1 MNFFRKILIFSMLAA
16 ALLSAKASAQPSLDT
31 LQRTL
36 RHEVEWLSNP
46 IHEGRAFG
54 SPSRFFSAAYTASHF
69 SHAGL
74 KPLNGNY
81 FHSFECQGRTARN
94 VMAYLP
100 GKRTD
105 RFVIVGT
112 YADGLGRLSG
122 RIYPGADSNG
132 SGMAALIS
140 LADSIKAGTLSVIY
154 VFFDGR
160 NASMAGSRELWRQIS
175 SGELKTEEGL
185 TIRPSQIEMMVNI
198 DIIGSTLAPVHPRWL
213 QYVIAMGPQEQYYNI
228 LLSNSRHQLGLRIEP
243 DYYGSKDFTRLFYRK
258 IGDQRVFLEHGIPCV
273 VWTSGITDLTN
284 KVEDKPSTLN
294 YPIFAARVELIRRWL
309 EEWIIR

>member
-1 MNFFRKILIFSMLAA
+1 MLFAA
-16 ALLSAKASAQPSLDT
+16 FCVKVSAQSSLDT

-36 RHEVEWLSNP
+36 KDEVEWLCNP

-69 SHAGL
+69 HHAGL
-74 KPLNGNY
+74 KPFNGNY
-81 FHSFECQGRTARN
+81 FHSFYCQGRVAHN

-100 GKRTD
+100 GTRSD
-105 RFVIVGT
+105 RYVIVGT
-112 YADGLGRLSG
+112 YSDGLGKLAG

-132 SGMAALIS
+132 SGMAALLS
-140 LADSIKAGTLSVIY
+140 LSDSLKPGYLSVIY

-160 NASMAGSRELWRQIS
+160 NASMAGSNEMWRQIS
-175 SGELKTEEGL
+175 SGELKTEDGRTVL
-185 TIRPSQIEMMVNI
+185 PSQIEMMVNI
-198 DIIGSTLAPVHPRWL
+198 DIIGSTLAPVHPRWPE
-213 QYVIAMGPQEQYYNI
+213 YVIAMGPQQQYYNI
-228 LLSNSRHQLGLRIEP
+228 LVSNSRHKLGLRIEP

-273 VWTSGITDLTN
+273 VWTSGITDNTN
-284 KVEDKPSTLN
+284 KVEDMPSTLD

-309 EEWIIR
+309 EEWVIR